1 MTVNHKK
8 YIIFRKM
15 WNKKKAEEAELLFR
29 DMEEV
34 KEFSRQKMFGK

>member
-1 MTVNHKK
+1 
-8 YIIFRKM
+8 M